1 MASFEEIRH
10 RVEQRLEELFEE
22 STRLRA
28 ALEALGGDGA
38 PASRG
43 LPVVKTVS
51 RDRLV
56 KPRRGSAVTPV
67 EPEAVSSDDATRD
80 SPVERAVRQVRQEL
94 AAGLRTGRTGGRDVV
109 GGSRLGRRTA
119 PSVPAQGGCG

>member
-10 RVEQRLEELFEE
+10 RVEQRLEELLEE

-38 PASRG
+38 LASRG
-43 LPVVKTVS
+43 LPVVKTTT
-51 RDRLV
+51 RNRAV

-67 EPEAVSSDDATRD
+67 EPDAVHGSDASGD
-80 SPVERAVRQVRQEL
+80 SPVDRAVRQLRQEL
-94 AAGLRTGRTGGRDVV
+94 AAGLRSG
-109 GGSRLGRRTA
+109 
-119 PSVPAQGGCG
+119 

>member
-10 RVEQRLEELFEE
+10 RVEQRLDELLEE
-22 STRLRA
+22 STRLRT

-56 KPRRGSAVTPV
+56 MPRRGSAVTPV
-67 EPEAVSSDDATRD
+67 EPEAVSGDDATRG

-94 AAGLRTGRTGGRDVV
+94 AAGLRNG
-109 GGSRLGRRTA
+109 
-119 PSVPAQGGCG
+119 